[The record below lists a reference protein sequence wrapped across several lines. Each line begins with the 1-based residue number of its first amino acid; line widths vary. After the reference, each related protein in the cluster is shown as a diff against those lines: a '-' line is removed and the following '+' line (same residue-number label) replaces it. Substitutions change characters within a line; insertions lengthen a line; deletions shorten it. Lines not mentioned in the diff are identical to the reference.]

1 MKRSRSPPPA
11 LLTAL
16 LTVHGEPSIILHNA
30 DSKDD
35 ADNDED
41 FDDNANGDDTD
52 DDRSWRRYP
61 KNSAQALFCKLE
73 SALSA
78 ILERDIAQKF
88 LFDDEADVDNGQFV
102 VDDDNWSEERGRVGG
117 LCVGDSFTT
126 ALVESSILILTMAM
140 MMVMTMMMMM
150 TMTMMKMTIM
160 MMMTNMAKPLF
171 EDDWDDKTTMLN
183 ITTDID
189 NKMTWLQ
196 C

>member
-1 MKRSRSPPPA
+1 MKTWNADRSPPPA

-52 DDRSWRRYP
+52 VDISWRRFL
-61 KNSAQALFCKLE
+61 KNPAHALFCKLA
-73 SALSA
+73 SALST
-78 ILERDIAQKF
+78 ILEKDSAQKF
-88 LFDDEADVDNGQFV
+88 LFDDETDVENGQFV

-126 ALVESSILILTMAM
+126 ALVESSILSQTIPM
-140 MMVMTMMMMM
+140 MMVMT
-150 TMTMMKMTIM
+150 TMMVMT
-160 MMMTNMAKPLF
+160 MMMTNMAKPSF
-171 EDDWDDKTTMLN
+171 EDDWDDKTTLLN
-183 ITTDID
+183 LTTDID
-189 NKMTWLQ
+189 NKTTWLQ